1 MTATP
6 RQVVVTGLGATTP
19 LGGDVASTW
28 EGLLAGRSGVRRLTD
43 EWVEQLP
50 VHIAA
55 PVAVEPPLERLEART
70 LDRVQQLALVAAR
83 EAWADAGT
91 PEVDPERLAAVV
103 GSGIG
108 GVLTLLNQYDI
119 LRERGPRRVSPHVV
133 PMLMPNGPAATV
145 GLAFTARAGVHAPVS
160 ACASG
165 AEAIGYALD
174 MIRAG
179 RADVA
184 ITGGSEAAIHP
195 LPLAGF
201 AQMQALSR
209 RNDAPQAASRPFDKG
224 RDGFILGEGAGALV
238 LESAEH
244 AAARGARVYA
254 TLAGSGTSADAYHVT
269 APEPS
274 GAGAARA
281 VRAALRSG
289 GLTAADLVHINAH
302 GTSTPI
308 GDVAEA
314 HALRA
319 ALGDALDRVAVT
331 STKSM
336 TGHLLGA
343 AGAVEAVIAVLTL
356 RDKVVPATRNLDAL
370 DDEID
375 LDVVSIDNRSI
386 PGGAVLSN
394 SFGFGGHDVCL
405 AFTP

>member
-1 MTATP
+1 MTETP

-19 LGGDVASTW
+19 VGGDVASTW
-28 EGLLAGRSGVRRLTD
+28 EGLLAGRSGVRRLTED
-43 EWVEQLP
+43 WVEQLP
-50 VHIAA
+50 VHIGA
-55 PVAVEPPLERLEART
+55 PLAVEPPLGRVEART

-91 PEVDPERLAAVV
+91 PDVDPERLAAVI

-108 GVLTLLNQYDI
+108 GVLTLLGQYDV

-165 AEAIGYALD
+165 AEAISHALD
-174 MIRAG
+174 MLRAG
-179 RADVA
+179 RADIA
-184 ITGGSEAAIHP
+184 IAGGSEAAIHA

-209 RNDAPQAASRPFDKG
+209 RNDAPATASRPFDKG
-224 RDGFILGEGAGALV
+224 RDGFVLGEGAGVLV
-238 LESAEH
+238 LETAEH
-244 AAARGARVYA
+244 ARARGARVYA
-254 TLAGSGTSADAYHVT
+254 TLAGSGISADAYHVA
-269 APEPS
+269 APEPG

-281 VRAALRSG
+281 VRAALRSA
-289 GLTAADLVHINAH
+289 GLVPTDVVHINAH
-302 GTSTPI
+302 ATSTPA

-314 HALRA
+314 RALRA
-319 ALGDALDRVAVT
+319 ALGAALDTVTVT

-343 AGAVEAVIAVLTL
+343 AGAVEAVFCVLAL
-356 RDKVVPATRNLDAL
+356 RERTVPATRNLDAL

-375 LDVVSIDNRSI
+375 LDVVSIDNRAI
-386 PGGAVLSN
+386 PTGAVLSN